1 MSILSGLRTPFDR
14 FDGVGCVL
22 LQIQS
27 KAEIKITSFRR
38 SLGLIACAALLA
50 GSLHAFE
57 EEVQP
62 LLTSTCLAC
71 HSNEAL
77 SMLDFTKLSRDL
89 SDPEIYRKW
98 ERVFDRLER
107 GEMPPAP
114 MPTPD
119 ATLLDPAMAALK
131 QALTEANLERRGT
144 RRTSLRR
151 LTRLE
156 YQYTIEDLLHID
168 PEAAQDIVVVLPV
181 EADSGGIDTVAA
193 NQGISPL
200 HVRGYMA
207 AAQNALDIALQV
219 GPRPNTGMFVANYAK
234 SGYLRFMSDA
244 EILGGGITKVLDDAV
259 VGYFDGGST
268 YLFHSGTE
276 GHEVPMPGRY
286 TVRVDAYPHRSV
298 NPVTFSIE
306 SGPKASGATAVL
318 SNMLGVYDLD
328 EPDGRQ
334 IELTTYLRP
343 GDVVTPVPYLSI
355 PPWVYMYYD
364 PDKKIDEYEGE
375 GIAFRSLA
383 IHGPLFDQWPP
394 SSTRQLLVG
403 MEFEDGQ
410 PVLTKSPETHV
421 REVVAAFAP
430 RAFRRSLS
438 DQTIDRYA
446 ALAHPALAEGRDFLD
461 AVRVPLTAIL
471 TAPAFLF
478 QSGEDEYLDDFSLAS
493 RMAYFLWRSMPDDE
507 LLTLAASGELSD
519 PHAIK
524 SQIDRMLD
532 DPKSRRFVKDF
543 VGQAFRLYELH
554 ATSPDPRLYPE
565 YDSRLARAMAEETE
579 LFLAE
584 LVENDHGVRNLIKAD
599 FTFLNRRL
607 AEHYGIANV
616 DGQYMRKVSLP
627 SDHVRGGLL
636 SQASIHK
643 ITANGTTTSPVPRG
657 NFVLTNVLGQPAPP
671 PPPNVAGLEPDTRGA
686 TTIREQL
693 DAHRSNTVCA
703 SCHLSIDP
711 PGFAMESFDPIGGFR
726 NHYRST
732 GDPVTLDGEGFEG
745 QTLPGPYRLGMKVDA
760 SGVTPEG
767 DSFSGF
773 AEYQDVMVDTK
784 LKYVAQHF
792 ASQLM
797 VLATGAE
804 VQFAD
809 RDAINNIIAKV
820 EPADYPLRGLIHA
833 VVQSDLFRRQ

>member
-1 MSILSGLRTPFDR
+1 M
-14 FDGVGCVL
+14 
-22 LQIQS
+22 
-27 KAEIKITSFRR
+27 E
-38 SLGLIACAALLA
+38 
-50 GSLHAFE
+50 
-57 EEVQP
+57 P
-62 LLTSTCLAC
+62 LLTATCLAC

-77 SMLDFTKLSRDL
+77 SMLDFTKLDHDL
-89 SDPEIYRKW
+89 SDPAVFRKW
-98 ERVFDRLER
+98 ERVFDRIER

-119 ATLLDPAMAALK
+119 STILEPAMAALK
-131 QALTEANLERRGT
+131 EALIEANVERRGS

-156 YQYTIEDLLHID
+156 YQYTIEDLLRID
-168 PEAAQDIVVVLPV
+168 PEAARGIVVLLPA
-181 EADSGGIDTVAA
+181 EADSGGIDTIAA

-207 AAQNALDIALQV
+207 AAQVALDIALKI
-219 GPRPNTGMFVANYAK
+219 GPRPDTAMFVTNYAK
-234 SGYLRFMSDA
+234 SNYLRFMSDA
-244 EILGGGITKVLDDAV
+244 EILGGGITKVVDDAV

-276 GHEVPMPGRY
+276 GFHVPMPGRY
-286 TVRVDAYPHRSV
+286 KVRIDAYPHR
-298 NPVTFSIE
+298 NLEPVTFAIE
-306 SGPKASGATAVL
+306 SGPTASGATAVL

-328 EPDGRQ
+328 EPGGRQ
-334 IELTTYLRP
+334 IELTPYLRP
-343 GDVVTPVPYLSI
+343 GDVVSPVPYVSI
-355 PPWVYMYYD
+355 PPWVYRYYE
-364 PDKKIDEYEGE
+364 PDKKIQEYEGE
-375 GIAFRSLA
+375 GIAFKTLA
-383 IHGPLFDQWPP
+383 IHGPLFEQWPP
-394 SSTRQLLVG
+394 ASTRALLVG
-403 MEFEDGQ
+403 IEFQDGE
-410 PVLTKSPETHV
+410 PVLSKSPEAHI
-421 REVVAAFAP
+421 RDIVAAFAP

-438 DQTIDRYA
+438 DRTIDRYA
-446 ALAHPALAEGRDFLD
+446 ALAEPVLADGRDFLD

-478 QSGEDEYLDDFSLAS
+478 QSSDDEYLDDFALAS
-493 RMAYFLWRSMPDDE
+493 RLSYFLWRSMPDDE
-507 LLTLAASGELSD
+507 LLEEAATGQLSH
-519 PHAIK
+519 PSAIT
-524 SQIDRMLD
+524 SQIERMLD
-532 DPKSRRFVKDF
+532 DPKSQRFINDF
-543 VGQAFRLYELH
+543 AGQAFRLYELH
-554 ATSPDPRLYPE
+554 ATNPDPRLYPE

-584 LVENDHGVRNLIKAD
+584 IIHADHGIRNLIKAD

-607 AEHYGIANV
+607 AEHYGISNV
-616 DGQYMRKVSLP
+616 AGQYMRKVYLP
-627 SDHVRGGLL
+627 GDHVRGGLL

-671 PPPNVAGLEPDTRGA
+671 PPPGVAGLEPDTRGT

-711 PGFAMESFDPIGGFR
+711 PGFAMESFNPIGGFR

-732 GDPVTLDGEGFEG
+732 GKPATLVGDTSEE
-745 QTLPGPYRLGMKVDA
+745 QTYPGPYRMGMKVDA

-767 DSFSGF
+767 DTFVGF
-773 AEYQDVMVDTK
+773 VEYQNLMVEKK
-784 LKYVAQHF
+784 LTYVAQHF
-792 ASQLM
+792 ASQLI

-809 RDAINNIIAKV
+809 RDAIKHIVAEV
-820 EPADYPLRGLIHA
+820 EPDDYPMRGMIHA
-833 VVQSDLFRRQ
+833 VVQSDLFRKQ

>member
-1 MSILSGLRTPFDR
+1 MPMFRASLSQLSRVRRTLLRVLTR
-14 FDGVGCVL
+14 SRLQGVHLGHGISVITCV
-22 LQIQS
+22 
-27 KAEIKITSFRR
+27 
-38 SLGLIACAALLA
+38 ALLA
-50 GSLHAFE
+50 GTLQAFE
-57 EEVQP
+57 EDVQP
-62 LLTSTCLAC
+62 LITTTCLAC

-77 SMLDFTKLSRDL
+77 SMLDFTKLDHDL

-107 GEMPPAP
+107 EEMPPAP
-114 MPTPD
+114 MPKPD
-119 ATLLDPAMAALK
+119 ATVLEPAMVALK
-131 QALTEANLERRGT
+131 EALIEANLERRGP

-168 PEAAQDIVVVLPV
+168 PEAARGLIAVLPA
-181 EADSGGIDTVAA
+181 EADSGGFDTVAA

-207 AAQNALDIALQV
+207 AAQDALDIALQV
-219 GPRPNTGMFVANYAK
+219 GSRPNTELFVANYAN
-234 SGYLRFMSDA
+234 SGYMRFMSDA

-268 YLFHSGTE
+268 YLFHSGSE
-276 GHEVPMPGRY
+276 GHNVPMPGRY
-286 TVRVDAYPHRSV
+286 KVRLDAYPYR
-298 NPVTFSIE
+298 NLKPVTVTLE
-306 SGPKASGATAVL
+306 SGPRSAGGTAVL
-318 SNMLGVYDLD
+318 STMLGVYDLV

-334 IELTTYLRP
+334 IEVTTYLRP
-343 GDVVTPVPYLSI
+343 GEVVTPVPYVAI
-355 PPWVYMYYD
+355 PGWAFKYYD
-364 PDKKIDEYEGE
+364 PDENIKEYEGE
-375 GIAFRSLA
+375 GIAFRSLG

-394 SSTRQLLVG
+394 TSTRKLLVG
-403 MEFEDGQ
+403 IDFEDGQ
-410 PVLTKSPETHV
+410 PVLTKSPEAHI
-421 REVVAAFAP
+421 RDVVAAFAP
-430 RAFRRSLS
+430 RAFRRALS
-438 DQTIDRYA
+438 DQTIDRFA
-446 ALAHPALAEGRDFLD
+446 ALAHPALAEGRDFLE

-471 TAPAFLF
+471 TAPMFLF
-478 QSGEDEYLDDFSLAS
+478 QSSDGEYLDDFSLAS
-493 RMAYFLWRSMPDDE
+493 RMSYFLWRSMPDDV
-507 LLTLAASGELSD
+507 LLELAASNKLSRSD
-519 PHAIK
+519 EIEA
-524 SQIDRMLD
+524 QIDRMLE
-532 DPKSRRFVKDF
+532 DPKSRRFVEDF
-543 VGQAFRLYELH
+543 AGQAFRLYELY
-554 ATSPDPRLYPE
+554 ATTPDAGLYPE
-565 YDSRLARAMAEETE
+565 YDSRLAQAMAEETR

-584 LVENDHGVRNLIKAD
+584 LINENHGVRNLIKAD

-607 AEHYGIANV
+607 AEHYGIPNV
-616 DGQYMRKVSLP
+616 EGQSLRKVALS

-726 NHYRST
+726 DHYRAT
-732 GDPVTLDGEGFEG
+732 GSPVTLGGSTFEG
-745 QTLPGPYRLGMKVDA
+745 QSFPGPYRMALKVDS

-773 AEYQDVMVDTK
+773 SDYQDHLVEKK
-784 LKYVAQHF
+784 LDYVAQHF
-792 ASQLM
+792 VSQLI

-809 RDAINNIIAKV
+809 REAIKNIVTQV
-820 EPADYPLRGLIHA
+820 ELEHYPMRSMIHA

>member
-1 MSILSGLRTPFDR
+1 MTNVRTDLVCR
-14 FDGVGCVL
+14 GSL
-22 LQIQS
+22 
-27 KAEIKITSFRR
+27 R
-38 SLGLIACAALLA
+38 SLIVCVALLF
-50 GSLHAFE
+50 GSMHAFE
-57 EEVQP
+57 DEIEP
-62 LLTSTCLAC
+62 LLTATCLAC

-77 SMLDFTKLSRDL
+77 SMLDFTKLDHDL
-89 SDPEIYRKW
+89 SDPAVFRKW
-98 ERVFDRLER
+98 ERVFDRIER

-119 ATLLDPAMAALK
+119 SDILEPAMAALK
-131 QALTEANLERRGT
+131 DALIEANLERRGP

-168 PEAAQDIVVVLPV
+168 AEAAKGVVVVLPA
-181 EADSGGIDTVAA
+181 EADSGSIDTVAA

-207 AAQNALDIALQV
+207 AAQDALDIALQV
-219 GPRPNTGMFVANYAK
+219 GPRPNSAMFVTNYAN
-234 SGYLRFMSDA
+234 SNYLRFMSDA

-276 GHEVPMPGRY
+276 GYNVPLPGRY
-286 TVRVDAYPHRSV
+286 NVRIDAYPHR
-298 NPVTFSIE
+298 NLKPITFTIE
-306 SGPKASGATAVL
+306 SGPTASGATAVL
-318 SNMLGVYDLD
+318 SSMLGVYDLVD
-328 EPDGRQ
+328 PDGRQ
-334 IELTTYLRP
+334 VELTTYLRP
-343 GDVVTPVPYLSI
+343 GDVVTPVPYVSI
-355 PPWVYMYYD
+355 PAWVYQYYD
-364 PDKKIDEYEGE
+364 ADKKIQEYEGE
-375 GIAFRSLA
+375 GVAFRTLA
-383 IHGPLFDQWPP
+383 IHGPLFEQWPP
-394 SSTRQLLVG
+394 TSTRELLVG
-403 MEFEDGQ
+403 IAFENGE
-410 PVLTKSPETHV
+410 PVLSKSPKAHI
-421 REVVAAFAP
+421 RDIVATFAP

-438 DQTIDRYA
+438 DQTIDQYA
-446 ALAHPALAEGRDFLD
+446 ALADPVLDDGRDFLD

-478 QSGEDEYLDDFSLAS
+478 QSSNDEYLDDFALAS
-493 RMAYFLWRSMPDDE
+493 RLSYFLWRSMPDNE
-507 LLTLAASGELSD
+507 LLELAATGELSH
-519 PHAIK
+519 PPAIK
-524 SQIDRMLD
+524 SQIERMLD
-532 DPKSRRFVKDF
+532 DPKSQRFIKDF
-543 VGQAFRLYELH
+543 AGQAFRLYELH
-554 ATSPDPRLYPE
+554 ATNPDPRLYPE

-584 LVENDHGVRNLIKAD
+584 LIDADHGIRNLIKAD

-607 AEHYGIANV
+607 AEHYSISDV
-616 DGQYMRKVSLP
+616 EGQYMRKVILP
-627 SDHVRGGLL
+627 IDHVRGGLL

-657 NFVLTNVLGQPAPP
+657 NFVLTNILGQPAPP
-671 PPPNVAGLEPDTRGA
+671 PPASVAGLEPDTRGT

-732 GDPVTLDGEGFEG
+732 GDSATLKDDSFEE
-745 QTLPGPYRLGMKVDA
+745 QSYPGPYRMGMKVDA

-767 DSFSGF
+767 DAFTGF
-773 AEYQDVMVDTK
+773 TEYQDLMAEKK
-784 LKYVAQHF
+784 LNYIAQHF
-792 ASQLM
+792 ASQLI
-797 VLATGAE
+797 VLATGAQ

-809 RDAINNIIAKV
+809 RDAIKNIIAQV
-820 EPADYPLRGLIHA
+820 EPDDYPMRGMIHA
-833 VVQSDLFRRQ
+833 VVQSELFHRQ

>member
-1 MSILSGLRTPFDR
+1 
-14 FDGVGCVL
+14 
-22 LQIQS
+22 
-27 KAEIKITSFRR
+27 
-38 SLGLIACAALLA
+38 
-50 GSLHAFE
+50 
-57 EEVQP
+57 
-62 LLTSTCLAC
+62 
-71 HSNEAL
+71 
-77 SMLDFTKLSRDL
+77 
-89 SDPEIYRKW
+89 
-98 ERVFDRLER
+98 
-107 GEMPPAP
+107 
-114 MPTPD
+114 
-119 ATLLDPAMAALK
+119 
-131 QALTEANLERRGT
+131 
-144 RRTSLRR
+144 
-151 LTRLE
+151 
-156 YQYTIEDLLHID
+156 
-168 PEAAQDIVVVLPV
+168 
-181 EADSGGIDTVAA
+181 
-193 NQGISPL
+193 
-200 HVRGYMA
+200 
-207 AAQNALDIALQV
+207 
-219 GPRPNTGMFVANYAK
+219 
-234 SGYLRFMSDA
+234 MSDA

-276 GHEVPMPGRY
+276 GHHVPMPGRY
-286 TVRVDAYPHRSV
+286 KVRVDAYPHR
-298 NPVTFSIE
+298 NLKPVTFTIE

-318 SNMLGVYDLD
+318 SNMLGVYDLV

-343 GDVVTPVPYLSI
+343 GDVVTPVPYLTI
-355 PPWVYMYYD
+355 PPWVFQYYD
-364 PDKKIDEYEGE
+364 ADKKIQEYEGE

-383 IHGPLFDQWPP
+383 IQGPIFDQWPP
-394 SSTRQLLVG
+394 TSTRELLVG
-403 MEFEDGQ
+403 IEFEDGQ
-410 PVLTKSPETHV
+410 PVLTKSPESHI
-421 REVVAAFAP
+421 RDVVAAFAP

-446 ALAHPALAEGRDFLD
+446 SLANPALAEGRDFLD

-478 QSGEDEYLDDFSLAS
+478 QSSSDEYLDDFALAS
-493 RMAYFLWRSMPDDE
+493 RLSYFLWRSMPDDE
-507 LLTLAASGELSD
+507 LLDLAATGELSN
-519 PHAIK
+519 PATIK

-532 DPKSRRFVKDF
+532 DPKSERFIKDF
-543 VGQAFRLYELH
+543 AGQAFRLYELH

-565 YDSRLARAMAEETE
+565 YDARLARAMAEETE

-584 LVENDHGVRNLIKAD
+584 LIHDDYGIRNLIKAD

-607 AEHYGIANV
+607 AEHYGIADV

-643 ITANGTTTSPVPRG
+643 ITANGTTSSPVPRG

-726 NHYRST
+726 SHYRST
-732 GDPVTLDGEGFEG
+732 GDPVTLSGDTFEG
-745 QTLPGPYRLGMKVDA
+745 QSFPGPYRLGMEVDA
-760 SGVTPEG
+760 SGITPEG
-767 DSFSGF
+767 DTFSGF
-773 AEYQDVMVDTK
+773 SEYQDLMVNKK
-784 LKYVAQHF
+784 LKYVAQHL
-792 ASQLM
+792 ASQLI

-809 RDAINNIIAKV
+809 RDAINNIIAQV
-820 EPADYPLRGLIHA
+820 EPADYPMRGMIHA
-833 VVQSDLFRRQ
+833 VVQSELFRRQ

>member
-1 MSILSGLRTPFDR
+1 MQRLSVFQLLIGRLLGELRRLGGNRLCFKPMCARSALTIGLM
-14 FDGVGCVL
+14 
-22 LQIQS
+22 I
-27 KAEIKITSFRR
+27 
-38 SLGLIACAALLA
+38 CASWPI
-50 GSLHAFE
+50 GTVHAFE
-57 EEVQP
+57 EEMQP
-62 LLTSTCLAC
+62 LLTATCLAC

-77 SMLDFTKLSRDL
+77 SMLDFTKLDHDL
-89 SDPEIYRKW
+89 SDPAIYRKW
-98 ERVFDRLER
+98 ERVFERLER

-119 ATLLDPAMAALK
+119 AEVLEPAMRALK
-131 QALTEANLERRGT
+131 EALIKANLERRGE
-144 RRTSLRR
+144 RRAPLRR

-156 YQYTIEDLLHID
+156 YQYTIEDLLYID
-168 PEAAQDIVVVLPV
+168 PEAAKGLVVVLPA
-181 EADSGGIDTVAA
+181 EADSGGIDTVAEK
-193 NQGISPL
+193 QGISPL
-200 HVRGYMA
+200 HVRGYMT
-207 AAQNALDIALQV
+207 AAQDALDIALQV
-219 GPRPNTGMFVANYAK
+219 GPRPNSEMFVTNYAK
-234 SGYLRFMSDA
+234 SNYLRFMSDA

-276 GHEVPMPGRY
+276 GHNVPMPGRY
-286 TVRVDAYPHRSV
+286 KVRVDAYPHQNL

-318 SNMLGVYDLD
+318 SSILGVYDLV
-328 EPDGRQ
+328 ESEGRQ

-355 PPWVYMYYD
+355 PPWVYRYYD
-364 PDKKIDEYEGE
+364 PDKKIEEYEGE

-383 IHGPLFDQWPP
+383 IHGPLFEHWPP
-394 SSTRQLLVG
+394 TSTRELLVG

-410 PVLTKSPETHV
+410 PVLTKSAEAHI
-421 REVVAAFAP
+421 REIVAAFAP
-430 RAFRRSLS
+430 RAFRRPLS
-438 DQTIDRYA
+438 NQIIDRYA
-446 ALAHPALAEGRDFLD
+446 SLAHPALAEGRDFLN
-461 AVRVPLTAIL
+461 ALRVPLTAIL

-478 QSGEDEYLDDFSLAS
+478 QSSDEEYLDDFALAS
-493 RMAYFLWRSMPDDE
+493 RLSYFLWRSMPDDE
-507 LLTLAASGELSD
+507 LLEVAATAELSQ
-519 PHAIK
+519 PATIK
-524 SQIDRMLD
+524 AQIDRMLD
-532 DPKSRRFVKDF
+532 DPKSQRFIEDF

-584 LVENDHGVRNLIKAD
+584 LIDEDHGIRNLIKAD

-616 DGQYMRKVSLP
+616 DGQYMRKVDLP
-627 SDHVRGGLL
+627 NDHVRGGLL
-636 SQASIHK
+636 SQAAIHK

-671 PPPNVAGLEPDTRGA
+671 PPPSVAGLEPDTRGT

-693 DAHRSNTVCA
+693 DAHRSNSVCA

-726 NHYRST
+726 QHYRST
-732 GDPVTLDGEGFEG
+732 GDPVALEGDSFDGQSF
-745 QTLPGPYRLGMKVDA
+745 PGPYRMGMKVDA
-760 SGVTPEG
+760 SGITPEG
-767 DSFSGF
+767 DVFAGF
-773 AEYQDVMVDTK
+773 AEYQDFMVDKK
-784 LKYVAQHF
+784 LNYVAQHF
-792 ASQLM
+792 ASQLI

-809 RDAINNIIAKV
+809 RDEIKNIIAQV
-820 EPADYPLRGLIHA
+820 EPDDYPMRGMIHA

>member
-1 MSILSGLRTPFDR
+1 MLSAVCPFDSRFHGVARFLTYLRTK
-14 FDGVGCVL
+14 
-22 LQIQS
+22 S
-27 KAEIKITSFRR
+27 SFRIGYSR
-38 SLGLIACAALLA
+38 RRKSVIACATFLV
-50 GSLHAFE
+50 GGIIQAFE
-57 EEVQP
+57 KEVEP

-77 SMLDFTKLSRDL
+77 SMLDFTKLSHDL
-89 SDPEIYRKW
+89 SDPAIYRKW

-119 ATLLDPAMAALK
+119 QTVLKPAMTALKAALI
-131 QALTEANLERRGT
+131 EANLERRGA
-144 RRTSLRR
+144 RRTALRR

-168 PEAAQDIVVVLPV
+168 PAAAKGVVVVLPA

-193 NQGISPL
+193 NQGFSPL
-200 HVRGYMA
+200 HVRGYMT
-207 AAQNALDIALQV
+207 AAQDALDIALQV
-219 GPRPNTGMFVANYAK
+219 GARPNIETFVANYAE
-234 SGYLRFMSDA
+234 SGYLRFMSEAD
-244 EILGGGITKVLDDAV
+244 ILGGGITKVLDDAV
-259 VGYFDGGST
+259 VSYFDGGST
-268 YLFHSGTE
+268 YLLHSGTE
-276 GHEVPMPGRY
+276 GHDVPMPGRY
-286 TVRVDAYPHRSV
+286 KVRIDAYPHR
-298 NPVTFSIE
+298 NLQPVTFSIE

-318 SNMLGVYDLD
+318 SNMLGVYDLID
-328 EPDGRQ
+328 PEGRQ
-334 IELTTYLRP
+334 IELTAYLRP
-343 GDVVTPVPYLSI
+343 GDVVTPVPYLSV
-355 PPWVYMYYD
+355 PPWLYQYYD
-364 PDKKIDEYEGE
+364 PDKNIKEYDGE
-375 GIAFRSLA
+375 GIAFRSLT
-383 IHGPLFDQWPP
+383 IHGPLFEQWPP
-394 SSTRQLLVG
+394 TSTRELLVG
-403 MEFEDGQ
+403 IEFEEGQ
-410 PVLTKSPETHV
+410 PVLTKSPEAHIHD
-421 REVVAAFAP
+421 VVAAFAP
-430 RAFRRSLS
+430 KAFRRSLS
-438 DQTIDRYA
+438 DRTIDRYA
-446 ALAHPALAEGRDFLD
+446 SLAHPAIAEGRDFLD

-478 QSGEDEYLDDFSLAS
+478 QSSSNEYLDDFALAS
-493 RMAYFLWRSMPDDE
+493 RLSYFLWRSMPDDE
-507 LLTLAASGELSD
+507 LLDLAATGDLSNRGVLR
-519 PHAIK
+519 A
-524 SQIDRMLD
+524 QIDRMLD
-532 DPKSRRFVKDF
+532 DPKSQRFVKDF

-565 YDSRLARAMAEETE
+565 YDSRLAKAMAEETQ

-584 LVENDHGVRNLIKAD
+584 LIENDHGVRKLIKAN

-671 PPPNVAGLEPDTRGA
+671 PPPNVSGLEPDTRGT

-693 DAHRSNTVCA
+693 DAHRSNTLCA

-726 NHYRST
+726 SYYRST
-732 GDPVTLDGEGFEG
+732 GEEVTLDGDTSEG
-745 QTLPGPYRLGMKVDA
+745 QTFPGPFRMGMKVDA
-760 SGVTPEG
+760 SGITPEG
-767 DSFSGF
+767 ITFTGF
-773 AEYQDVMVDTK
+773 DEYQDFMIDEK
-784 LKYVAQHF
+784 LNYIAQHF
-792 ASQLM
+792 ASQLI

-809 RDAINNIIAKV
+809 RDTIENIIAQV
-820 EPADYPLRGLIHA
+820 EAADYPMRGLIHA

>member
-1 MSILSGLRTPFDR
+1 MFLATELKLIFQKRLLR
-14 FDGVGCVL
+14 
-22 LQIQS
+22 
-27 KAEIKITSFRR
+27 KA
-38 SLGLIACAALLA
+38 SLRGLISLAAVLV
-50 GSLHAFE
+50 GSIHAFQDE
-57 EEVQP
+57 LAP

-77 SMLDFTKLSRDL
+77 SMLDFTKLEHDL
-89 SDPEIYRKW
+89 SDPAIYRKW

-119 ATLLDPAMAALK
+119 STMLEPAMAALK
-131 QALTEANLERRGT
+131 EALIEANLERRGP
-144 RRTSLRR
+144 RRTALRR

-168 PEAAQDIVVVLPV
+168 PEAAKGVVVVLPA

-207 AAQNALDIALQV
+207 AAQDALDIALQV
-219 GPRPNTGMFVANYAK
+219 GPRPNTTMFVTNYAE
-234 SGYLRFMSDA
+234 SFYLRYMSDA

-286 TVRVDAYPHRSV
+286 KVRIDAYPQR
-298 NPVTFSIE
+298 NLTPLTFTIE

-318 SNMLGVYDLD
+318 SNILGVYDLV

-334 IELTTYLRP
+334 IEVETYLRP
-343 GDVVTPVPYLSI
+343 DDVVTPVPYI
-355 PPWVYMYYD
+355 AVPPWVYQYYD
-364 PDKKIDEYEGE
+364 PDKNIKEYEGE

-394 SSTRQLLVG
+394 ASTRKLLVG
-403 MEFEDGQ
+403 IGFENGE
-410 PVLTKSPETHV
+410 PVLTKSPEAHI
-421 REVVAAFAP
+421 RDIVAAFAP

-446 ALAHPALAEGRDFLD
+446 TLANPALAEGREFLD

-478 QSGEDEYLDDFSLAS
+478 QSGNDEFLDDFALAS
-493 RMAYFLWRSMPDDE
+493 RLSYFLWRSMPDDE
-507 LLTLAASGELSD
+507 LLSLATAGELSH
-519 PHAIK
+519 PSTIK
-524 SQIDRMLD
+524 SQIERMLD
-532 DPKSRRFVKDF
+532 DPKKQRFVRDF
-543 VGQAFRLYELH
+543 AGQAFRLYELH

-565 YDSRLARAMAEETE
+565 YDSRLARAMTEETE

-584 LVENDHGVRNLIKAD
+584 LIDADHGIGRLIKAD
-599 FTFLNRRL
+599 FTYLNRRL
-607 AEHYGIANV
+607 AEHYGISNV
-616 DGQYMRKVSLP
+616 EGQHMRKVDLP
-627 SDHVRGGLL
+627 IDHVRGGLL

-671 PPPNVAGLEPDTRGA
+671 PPPSVAGLEPDTRGT

-732 GDPVTLDGEGFEG
+732 GDPAALEGDTFEG
-745 QTLPGPYRLGMKVDA
+745 QSFPALYRLGMKVDA
-760 SGVTPEG
+760 SGTTPEG
-767 DSFSGF
+767 DTFSGF
-773 AEYQDVMVDTK
+773 TEYQDFMVEKK
-784 LKYVAQHF
+784 LQYVAQHF
-792 ASQLM
+792 ASQLI

-809 RDAINNIIAKV
+809 RDEIKNIIAQV
-820 EPADYPLRGLIHA
+820 ESENFPVRSMIHA